1 MDNITIVIWSYFIV
15 TVILITVV
23 LTLINKIKNNKYKKE
38 IDNLEKQRNLVTSI
52 PVAAELNK
60 VKTLIKND
68 VLQGKYHKWENEF
81 ELIKD
86 SRLIKISD
94 MILDLDSLLEQKDYE
109 GINYKIPKVE
119 FAIYRARARANF
131 LLNEMREITLSEE
144 KNREIVTKLKAVYRE
159 LCQKFNEKKQDYGE
173 IIKPIELQL
182 ENIHKRFQEFEEYME
197 KNDYEE
203 VSHIVKAL
211 DEMINN
217 MSINIEEIP
226 SIILITKT
234 LIPKKLEE
242 IESNYKKMTREG
254 YQLDYL
260 NTDYNITEINKK
272 ISTILDKAKVL
283 NVEDSMFEL
292 KTMLDYLD
300 SLFNDFDNEK
310 MCKNTFEENVGIFK
324 KRINKIS
331 NIVTDI
337 YKQLDD
343 IKQSYDLSDGEI
355 DELDEVG
362 QEINA
367 LSVDYNLLIDN
378 KKKKVMPYSKM
389 DAQLSDLNLRLTRAE
404 ERLDDSLRSIGSM
417 HEDELRAREQLD
429 DINDLLTRSKRKIR
443 EYKLPIIPQSYYV
456 ELKEASDSI
465 KEIMNELDKKPIA
478 IKVLNIR
485 VDTARDLVLK
495 LYTTTNEMVKTAM
508 LTEMAIVYGN
518 RYRTVKNSVEQG
530 LNHAEVLF
538 NKGDY
543 RLALETSIN
552 TIELV
557 EPGAYQQLLD
567 TYSNEA
573 N

>member
-1 MDNITIVIWSYFIV
+1 MNNINIVIWSYAIV
-15 TVILITVV
+15 TIILIIVV
-23 LTLINKIKNNKYKKE
+23 LTLINKTRNNKYKKE
-38 IDNLEKQRNLVTSI
+38 IDNLEKQRNMVTSI
-52 PVAAELNK
+52 PVASELNK

-68 VLQGKYHKWENEF
+68 ILQERYQKWENEF
-81 ELIKD
+81 GRIKEE
-86 SRLIKISD
+86 RLIQISD
-94 MILDLDSLLEQKDYE
+94 MILDLDSLLEQKDYD

-119 FAIYRARARANF
+119 FAIYRARTRANS
-131 LLNEMREITLSEE
+131 LLNEIREITLSEE

-159 LCQKFNEKKQDYGE
+159 LCQKFNDNKQDYGE
-173 IIKPIELQL
+173 IIKPISLQL
-182 ENIHKRFQEFEEYME
+182 ENIQKRFQEFEEYME
-197 KNDYEE
+197 KNDYDE

-217 MSINIEEIP
+217 MSINIEEMP

-242 IESNYKKMTREG
+242 IESTYKKMIREG

-260 NTDYNITEINKK
+260 NIDYNILEINKK
-272 ISTILDKAKVL
+272 INTILDKARVL

-310 MCKNTFEENVGIFK
+310 MSKKTFDETVSLFR
-324 KRINKIS
+324 KRINKTS
-331 NIVTDI
+331 NIVNDI
-337 YKQLDD
+337 YKQLDA
-343 IKQSYDLSDGEI
+343 IKQNYDLSQEEIYRI
-355 DELDEVG
+355 DEVSK
-362 QEINA
+362 EINA

-378 KKKKVMPYSKM
+378 KKKKILPYSKL
-389 DAQLSDLNLRLTRAE
+389 ASQLNELNIRLTKAE
-404 ERLDDSLRSIGSM
+404 EKLDESLRSIGSM

-429 DINDLLTRSKRKIR
+429 DINELLTRSKRKIR
-443 EYKLPIIPQSYYV
+443 DYKLPVIPKSYYV

-465 KEIMNELDKKPIA
+465 KEIMKELEKKPIM
-478 IKVLNIR
+478 INVLNIR

-495 LYTTTNEMVKTAM
+495 LYATTNEMVKTAM

-518 RYRTVKNSVEQG
+518 RYRNVKNAVEQG

-543 RLALETSIN
+543 KLALETSIN

-557 EPGAYQQLLD
+557 EPGAYQQLLN
-567 TYSNEA
+567 TYSEEKE
-573 N
+573 

>member
-1 MDNITIVIWSYFIV
+1 MNNINIVIWSYAIV
-15 TVILITVV
+15 TIILIIVV
-23 LTLINKIKNNKYKKE
+23 LTLINKTRNNKYKKE
-38 IDNLEKQRNLVTSI
+38 IDNLEKQRNMVTSI
-52 PVAAELNK
+52 PVASELNK

-68 VLQGKYHKWENEF
+68 ILQERYQKWENEF
-81 ELIKD
+81 GRIKEE
-86 SRLIKISD
+86 RLIQISD
-94 MILDLDSLLEQKDYE
+94 MILDLDSLLEQKDYD

-119 FAIYRARARANF
+119 FAIYRARTRANS
-131 LLNEMREITLSEE
+131 LLNEIREITLSEE

-159 LCQKFNEKKQDYGE
+159 LCQKFNDNKQDYGE
-173 IIKPIELQL
+173 IIKPISLQL
-182 ENIHKRFQEFEEYME
+182 ENIQKRFQEFEEYME
-197 KNDYEE
+197 KNDYDE

-217 MSINIEEIP
+217 MSINIEEMP

-242 IESNYKKMTREG
+242 IESTYKKMIREG

-260 NTDYNITEINKK
+260 NIDYNILEINKK
-272 ISTILDKAKVL
+272 INTILDKARVL

-310 MCKNTFEENVGIFK
+310 MSKKTFDETVSLFR
-324 KRINKIS
+324 KRINKTS
-331 NIVTDI
+331 NIVNDI
-337 YKQLDD
+337 YKQLDA
-343 IKQSYDLSDGEI
+343 IKQNYDLSQEEI
-355 DELDEVG
+355 DRIDEVSK
-362 QEINA
+362 EINA

-378 KKKKVMPYSKM
+378 KKKKILPYSKL
-389 DAQLSDLNLRLTRAE
+389 ASQLNELNIRLTKAE
-404 ERLDDSLRSIGSM
+404 EKLDESLRSIGSM

-429 DINDLLTRSKRKIR
+429 DINELLTRSKRKIR
-443 EYKLPIIPQSYYV
+443 DYKLPVIPKSYYV

-465 KEIMNELDKKPIA
+465 KEIMKELEKKPIM
-478 IKVLNIR
+478 INVLNIR

-495 LYTTTNEMVKTAM
+495 LYATTNEMVKTAM

-518 RYRTVKNSVEQG
+518 RYRNVKNAVEQG

-543 RLALETSIN
+543 KLALETSIN

-557 EPGAYQQLLD
+557 EPGAYQQLLN
-567 TYSNEA
+567 TYSEEKE
-573 N
+573 